1 MKAVDIMQLGVT
13 ITDMQRKILYT
24 NIADARMHGYEV
36 EELIGRDV
44 RIFGPASS
52 HKDLMPEDVQN
63 MTNWSRECVNCRKD
77 GSVFPVRVT
86 SDIVREVRDGV
97 LSNIAIVATCE
108 DISERKSSEEALRL
122 RQRVIESSSNGI
134 MITDTSGPG
143 NPIIYVNPAFGRIT
157 GYDAQDTLGRSMHFL
172 LGEDQEQVEFMEIH
186 AALHEQREGNAV
198 LRNYRKDGSLF
209 WNDLSV
215 SPVLDEAGSVAHFV
229 WVINDVTERE
239 QHEELLEYQANHDA
253 LTGLPNRNLLAD
265 RITQSLA
272 NAHRYD
278 MPVAVLFI
286 DLDNFKF
293 VNDSLGHALGDRM
306 LIIQADR
313 LHKSIR
319 SGDTVARYGGD
330 EFVVVVSNLE
340 KIEDAAL
347 VAQHIQ
353 ELVSRP
359 FTIDGHEFGITCSI
373 GISLYPKDGHD
384 VDSLLKNADA
394 AMYRAKE
401 QSRNSFQFY
410 TSEMN
415 DRVVERM
422 VIERH
427 LRHALE
433 LGQLEMHYQPQ
444 VELTNGRI
452 IGVEALLRWHS
463 PNLGTVSP
471 SRFIPL
477 AEETGLIVPI
487 GEWVLKT
494 CCEQNKAWQDAG
506 LTPLTISVNISARQ
520 LQKKDLSGDIAAIL
534 RESGLKPR
542 FLELEIVESM
552 VMKDVESAMV
562 IMTELKSLGIQ
573 LAMDDFGTGYSS
585 LSYLKR
591 FPFDRLKIDL
601 SFVRDIL
608 SDPESASI
616 ARTIIAMAHNLNLR
630 AIAEGVETKEQLEYL
645 RLHGCDE
652 IQGYYV
658 SHPVNAQ
665 EFEALLRKDQLLQLP
680 AKSRSPL

>member
-1 MKAVDIMQLGVT
+1 
-13 ITDMQRKILYT
+13 
-24 NIADARMHGYEV
+24 
-36 EELIGRDV
+36 
-44 RIFGPASS
+44 
-52 HKDLMPEDVQN
+52 
-63 MTNWSRECVNCRKD
+63 
-77 GSVFPVRVT
+77 
-86 SDIVREVRDGV
+86 
-97 LSNIAIVATCE
+97 
-108 DISERKSSEEALRL
+108 
-122 RQRVIESSSNGI
+122 
-134 MITDTSGPG
+134 
-143 NPIIYVNPAFGRIT
+143 
-157 GYDAQDTLGRSMHFL
+157 
-172 LGEDQEQVEFMEIH
+172 MEIH
-186 AALHEQREGNAV
+186 VALHEQRGGNAV
-198 LRNYRKDGSLF
+198 VRNYRKDGSLI
-209 WNDLSV
+209 WNDLTV
-215 SPVLDEAGSVAHFV
+215 SPVLDETGKVAHFV

-265 RITQSLA
+265 RITQVLA
-272 NAHRYD
+272 NAQRYNL
-278 MPVAVLFI
+278 PVAVLFI
-286 DLDNFKF
+286 DLDNFKI

-313 LHKSIR
+313 LLKCIR
-319 SGDTVARYGGD
+319 ASDTVARYGGD

-340 KIEDAAL
+340 KGEDAAI
-347 VAQHIQ
+347 VAHKVQ
-353 ELVSRP
+353 EMLSRP

-373 GISLYPKDGHD
+373 GISLFPKDGQD

-415 DRVVERM
+415 DRVVKRM
-422 VIERH
+422 VVERH

-433 LGQLEMHYQPQ
+433 KKQLKIHYQPQ
-444 VELTNGRI
+444 IELINGRI
-452 IGVEALLRWHS
+452 VGIEALLRWHS
-463 PNLGTVSP
+463 PDLGLVP
-471 SRFIPL
+471 PDRFIPV

-506 LTPLTISVNISARQ
+506 LTPVTISVNLSARQ
-520 LQKKDLSGDIAAIL
+520 LQKKNLPGVIAGIL
-534 RESGLKPR
+534 QESGLKPC

-552 VMKDVESAMV
+552 VMQNVESALA
-562 IMTELKSLGIQ
+562 IMNELKGLGIQ

-591 FPFDRLKIDL
+591 FPFDKLKIDL
-601 SFVRDIL
+601 SFVRDIMV
-608 SDPESASI
+608 DPESAAI

-645 RLHGCDE
+645 RLHDCDE

-658 SHPVNAQ
+658 SPPVTAH
-665 EFEALLRKDQLLQLP
+665 EFEALLRKDQWLQTP
-680 AKSRSPL
+680 D